1 VSVKQRFYRQPFS
14 AARSLL
20 PVYAKTDYNARM
32 TDFDD
37 KTVYVL
43 DAYGLI
49 FRCHF
54 AFVNRPLTDSAGR
67 NISALFAFFRN
78 LHAVFEHYKPSLF
91 LAAFDSKTPTFRH
104 KMYADYKAT
113 RNKTPEDLHAQ
124 IPWIEETL
132 AALGVPVLQCDGY
145 EADDLIAT
153 VVKKC
158 AETGRPCRILSAD
171 KDLMQ
176 LVSESVQIL
185 KPDSRDVWKVTG
197 EEGVIAEW
205 GVKPAQLLD
214 LLSLFGDSS
223 DNIPGV
229 KGIGVKTADKLLN
242 QYGDLDG
249 IYAHIDEIKGA
260 VKTKLIDG
268 KENAYF
274 SRGLVRLCSDVP
286 CGQIDE
292 LLAGGMTSLNY
303 AAAAETLK
311 KFEARSAAAQFEALA
326 AGRTIGGTS
335 SAHGTQTS
343 ADKTLPTTEGAPEPQ
358 PVKNKGNYHA
368 LRTLPELTA
377 FIDGILSSEEKTT
390 AFDCETDS
398 LDTFTARLV
407 GFSLCR
413 IAGDAV
419 YVPLYTTNIFENT
432 DFISKEAA
440 LAQLE
445 RLFNDERVTVILHN
459 GKFDLKTLISSGMQ
473 CANSQPAC
481 ALFDTM
487 VAA

>member
-1 VSVKQRFYRQPFS
+1 MKTAKTEFRVKGS
-14 AARSLL
+14 ILL

-176 LVSESVQIL
+176 LVNDSVQIL
-185 KPDSRDVWKVTG
+185 
-197 EEGVIAEW
+197 
-205 GVKPAQLLD
+205 
-214 LLSLFGDSS
+214 
-223 DNIPGV
+223 
-229 KGIGVKTADKLLN
+229 
-242 QYGDLDG
+242 
-249 IYAHIDEIKGA
+249 
-260 VKTKLIDG
+260 
-268 KENAYF
+268 
-274 SRGLVRLCSDVP
+274 
-286 CGQIDE
+286 
-292 LLAGGMTSLNY
+292 
-303 AAAAETLK
+303 
-311 KFEARSAAAQFEALA
+311 
-326 AGRTIGGTS
+326 
-335 SAHGTQTS
+335 
-343 ADKTLPTTEGAPEPQ
+343 
-358 PVKNKGNYHA
+358 
-368 LRTLPELTA
+368 
-377 FIDGILSSEEKTT
+377 
-390 AFDCETDS
+390 
-398 LDTFTARLV
+398 
-407 GFSLCR
+407 
-413 IAGDAV
+413 
-419 YVPLYTTNIFENT
+419 
-432 DFISKEAA
+432 
-440 LAQLE
+440 
-445 RLFNDERVTVILHN
+445 
-459 GKFDLKTLISSGMQ
+459 
-473 CANSQPAC
+473 
-481 ALFDTM
+481 
-487 VAA
+487 